1 MRTEIN
7 NITVIMQGLI
17 SSNSVLKTKGLTPWQ
32 AKQLQRATKTGEVVR
47 LRNGVYAT
55 LDSMANT
62 IVDVASIVPNGVLCL
77 WSAWSIYGLTTQI
90 PDAFYVAVERSRK
103 LRTPE
108 FPRFQLVF
116 QSQKLLSIGLTT
128 KEIQGYSIPIYDI
141 ERCVCDA
148 VKYRNKIGMDVMA
161 EIVQNYLKRDGR
173 QFATLM
179 QYARELRVANT
190 LEKYLEVWQ

>member
-1 MRTEIN
+1 
-7 NITVIMQGLI
+7 MQGLI
-17 SSNSVLKTKGLTPWQ
+17 SSNFVLKTKDLTPWQ
-32 AKQLQRATKTGEVVR
+32 AKQLQRATKNGEVVR

-62 IVDVASIVPNGVLCL
+62 IVDIASIVPNGVLCL

-116 QSQKLLSIGLTT
+116 QSKKLLSIGLTVE
-128 KEIQGYSIPIYDI
+128 EIQGYSIPIYDI

-161 EIVQNYLKRDGR
+161 EIVQNYLKRDDR
-173 QFATLM
+173 EFATLM

>member
-1 MRTEIN
+1 
-7 NITVIMQGLI
+7 MQGLI
-17 SSNSVLKTKGLTPWQ
+17 SSNFVLKTKDLTPWQ
-32 AKQLQRATKTGEVVR
+32 AKQLQRATKTGKVVR

-62 IVDVASIVPNGVLCL
+62 IVDIASIVPNGVLCL

-116 QSQKLLSIGLTT
+116 QSKKLLSIGLTVE
-128 KEIQGYSIPIYDI
+128 EIQGYSIPIYDI

-161 EIVQNYLKRDGR
+161 EIVQNYLKRDDR
-173 QFATLM
+173 KFATLM